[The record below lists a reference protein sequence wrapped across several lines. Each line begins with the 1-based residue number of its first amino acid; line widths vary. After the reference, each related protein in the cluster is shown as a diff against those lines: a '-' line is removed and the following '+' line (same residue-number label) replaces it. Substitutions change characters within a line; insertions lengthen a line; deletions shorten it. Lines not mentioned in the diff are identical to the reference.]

1 MASRKDPTDLSVE
14 EKLKTLYQL
23 QTTLSSID
31 EKRAMRG
38 ELPLEVQDLEDEIAG
53 LDTRIEKIQNEI
65 RDYQSAIT
73 MKKGEINEA
82 QAYVDRYQKQLDEVK
97 NNREYDTLT
106 KEIEFQTLEIQLC
119 EKKIKEALVR
129 IDERSHDLEQA
140 VALKDDRLVALADKK
155 SELDE
160 IMQETREEEDKL
172 KAKAKDYETK
182 IEDRLLTSFKRIRK
196 NARNGLGIVYV
207 QRDACGGCFNKI
219 PPQRQLDIKMHKKI
233 IVCEY
238 CGRIMID
245 PELAGV
251 KIDAATGEE
260 KPKRKRAIRKTTT
273 KKKAEAET
281 PAVPEVEA

>member
-65 RDYQSAIT
+65 KDYQSAIT

-82 QAYVDRYQKQLDEVK
+82 QSYVDRYQKQLDEVK

-106 KEIEFQTLEIQLC
+106 KEIEFQSLEIQLC
-119 EKKIKEALVR
+119 EKKIKEALIR
-129 IDERSHDLEQA
+129 IDERNHDLEQA
-140 VALKDDRLVALADKK
+140 VALKEDRLVALADKK

-160 IMQETREEEDKL
+160 IMQETREEEEKL
-172 KAKAKDYETK
+172 KAKAKEYETK

-273 KKKAEAET
+273 KKKAEAEA
-281 PAVPEVEA
+281 PAEEA